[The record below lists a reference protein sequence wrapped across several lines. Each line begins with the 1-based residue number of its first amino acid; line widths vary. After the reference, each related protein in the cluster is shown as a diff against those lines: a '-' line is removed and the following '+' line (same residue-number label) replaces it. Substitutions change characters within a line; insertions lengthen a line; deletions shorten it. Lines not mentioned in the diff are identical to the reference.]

1 MDAPTPVG
9 AFFFSVR
16 LTRTSACKVNFVL
29 NILGRRSDG
38 FHELET
44 LFFPVPL
51 HDVLSAEPTVSG
63 IELSCSKPELP
74 CDPTNLVWR
83 ATEGFFAESGLAGG
97 AKLHL
102 EKNLP
107 IAAGIGA
114 GSANA
119 ATTLLL
125 LNELFGG
132 PLSAALLDTVAARL
146 GSDVNFFLQPL
157 PATATGRG
165 ERVRPISPFSLLK
178 QRALLLFHPNF
189 GVSTPWAFR
198 ELAKYPEALD
208 GQPGRVAQSVA
219 AFGGSDLAAAAG
231 TLFNSLE
238 EPVWGKY
245 PILRLYQDFLLASG
259 AVGALMSGSGSTT
272 FALFAN
278 RDTADS
284 AAERFRHQ
292 FGSEGWLAVVT
303 L

>member
-1 MDAPTPVG
+1 M
-9 AFFFSVR
+9 R

-29 NILGRRSDG
+29 NILGRRTDG

-44 LFFPVPL
+44 LFYPVPL
-51 HDVLSAEPTVSG
+51 HDVLSAEPISAG
-63 IELSCSKPELP
+63 IQLTCSNPDLA
-74 CDPTNLVWR
+74 CDLTNLVWR
-83 ATEGFFAESGLAGG
+83 AAERFFAEAGISEG
-97 AKLHL
+97 ARLHL

-125 LNELFGG
+125 LNELFGE
-132 PLSAALLDTVAARL
+132 PLSATQLDKVAAGL
-146 GSDVNFFLQPL
+146 GSDVNFFLQPF
-157 PATATGRG
+157 PASATGRG
-165 ERVRPISPFSLLK
+165 EKVCPLPLFSQLN
-178 QRALLLFHPNF
+178 QRALLLFRPGF

-198 ELAKYPEALD
+198 ELAKFPEALN
-208 GQPGRVAQSVA
+208 GKPGKVADSVA
-219 AFGGSDLAAAAG
+219 AFTGSDLAAAAG

-238 EPVWGKY
+238 APVFGKF
-245 PILRLYQDFLLASG
+245 PILQLYQDFLRAAG
-259 AVGALMSGSGSTT
+259 AIGALMSGSGSTT

-278 RDTADS
+278 RDAADT

>member
-1 MDAPTPVG
+1 LNAPTPVG

-29 NILGRRSDG
+29 NILGRRPDG

-51 HDVLSAEPTVSG
+51 HDVLSAEPTASG
-63 IELSCSKPELP
+63 IQLSCSKPELP

-83 ATEGFFAESGLAGG
+83 ATEGFFAESGLVGG

-125 LNELFGG
+125 LNELFGK
-132 PLSAALLDTVAARL
+132 PLSAAQLDRIAARL
-146 GSDVNFFLQPL
+146 GSDVNFFLQPY

-165 ERVRPISPFSLLK
+165 EQITSLAPFALLK
-178 QRALLLFHPNF
+178 QWALLLFRPGF

-198 ELAKYPEALD
+198 ELAGYPEALN
-208 GQPGRVAQSVA
+208 GQPGRVAESVT
-219 AFGGSDLAAAAG
+219 AFSGSNLAAA
-231 TLFNSLE
+231 TSSLFNSLE
-238 EPVWGKY
+238 APVFGKY
-245 PILRLYQDFLLASG
+245 PILRLYQDFLRSHG
-259 AVGALMSGSGSTT
+259 AIGALMSGSGSTT

-278 RDTADS
+278 RDAADA